1 MRVNAVSMTQ
11 YPAVSKK
18 SAQGS
23 TIDVQNPKQPS
34 FGYEIY
40 KMPGNINSIKNI
52 WVDGPK
58 LFQIAEETWPIIKK
72 NFEKFF
78 DVSMDF
84 HVDLARTIRVNLHSS
99 FNKQEELI
107 KHITKF
113 NDSTFHFPKEVIKNL
128 NNGQDTK
135 WLEYEYFFPLTA
147 SYEKLGFQK
156 TRDTILDFANRESN
170 NTLIKKLYKINPPD
184 GVPGEKIPEYYW
196 SCPGW

>member
-23 TIDVQNPKQPS
+23 TIAVQNPKQPS

-107 KHITKF
+107 KH
-113 NDSTFHFPKEVIKNL
+113 
-128 NNGQDTK
+128 
-135 WLEYEYFFPLTA
+135 
-147 SYEKLGFQK
+147 
-156 TRDTILDFANRESN
+156 RLDR
-170 NTLIKKLYKINPPD
+170 
-184 GVPGEKIPEYYW
+184 
-196 SCPGW
+196 

>member
-11 YPAVSKK
+11 YPTASKK
-18 SAQGS
+18 SAKGS
-23 TIDVQNPKQPS
+23 TIAVQNPKQPS
-34 FGYEIY
+34 FGLDIY
-40 KMPGNINSIKNI
+40 KLPGNIYSIQNI

-58 LFQIAEETWPIIKK
+58 LFQIAEETWPVIKK
-72 NFEKFF
+72 NFSKFF
-78 DVSMDF
+78 DVSMNF
-84 HVDLARTIRVNLHSS
+84 NVDLERTISVNLKST
-99 FNKQEELI
+99 FAKQEELI
-107 KHITKF
+107 KHITKY

-135 WLEYEYFFPLTA
+135 WLGYEYFYPLSV
-147 SYEKLGFQK
+147 SYDKLGYQK

-184 GVPGEKIPEYYW
+184 GVPREKIPEYYW